1 MKWTRYILF
10 ASLFIQCKESDELSQ
25 EKIEQSLNERRTKFI
40 AEKSEECNKILMAKI
55 ELEADS
61 ILIFLSK
68 RVKYDSLTIPYDSI
82 RPVKPDVQF
91 PNYKKPEKP
100 KQDSVLN

>member
-1 MKWTRYILF
+1 
-10 ASLFIQCKESDELSQ
+10 
-25 EKIEQSLNERRTKFI
+25 
-40 AEKSEECNKILMAKI
+40 MAKI